1 MRTNLYVPRTPV
13 SPQRQVEGEGVLR
26 MLLLC
31 FAMALPMG
39 SMAYLK
45 IQHTRMSYQMS
56 EIRDQ
61 MHQEEEA
68 RRSLLLERSRYQ
80 RDEEI
85 QAFADKAG
93 LLPRK
98 QSHLVPK
105 VFTKEDQR
113 LAKLLPAGGQL
124 GL

>member
-1 MRTNLYVPRTPV
+1 MRANLYAPRTPV
-13 SPQRQVEGEGVLR
+13 TSQRQVEGEGILR

-31 FAMALPMG
+31 GALAMPMG

-45 IQHTRMSYQMS
+45 IQQTRMGYQMS

-61 MHQEEEA
+61 IHKEEES
-68 RRSLLLERSRYQ
+68 RRTLMLERSKFQ
-80 RDEEI
+80 RDEEVH
-85 QAFADKAG
+85 AFADRTG
-93 LLPRK
+93 LTPRT
-98 QSHLVPK
+98 QSHLINK

-113 LAKLLPAGGQL
+113 LAKLAPAPVE

>member
-1 MRTNLYVPRTPV
+1 MRANLYAPRTPV
-13 SPQRQVEGEGVLR
+13 TPQRQVEGEGILR

-31 FAMALPMG
+31 AALAMPMG

-45 IQHTRMSYQMS
+45 IQQTRMGYQMS

-61 MHQEEEA
+61 IHKEEES
-68 RRSLLLERSRYQ
+68 RRTLMLERSRFQ
-80 RDEEI
+80 RDEEVH
-85 QAFADKAG
+85 AFADRTG
-93 LLPRK
+93 LTPRT
-98 QSHLVPK
+98 QSHLINK

-113 LAKLLPAGGQL
+113 LAKLLPQGGAL